1 MRLVRFVTYI
11 QRCECV
17 RRWGFFFFSYSS
29 RKTVI
34 EYRLENAA
42 MELRVKGES
51 FGPDSSNL
59 YPLKC
64 AFDLLEKKLEY
75 ITTKMN
81 WKHLKISWHKQMQ
94 YIGNVPILEYMSI
107 IRHFSYGCHTSAVGK
122 TGWISVKCEIG
133 YNREKKS
140 ILYHHYQMCVS
151 VFIYFFPSCLCIPSL
166 WALL

>member
-1 MRLVRFVTYI
+1 MRFVTYI

-81 WKHLKISWHKQMQ
+81 
-94 YIGNVPILEYMSI
+94 
-107 IRHFSYGCHTSAVGK
+107 
-122 TGWISVKCEIG
+122 
-133 YNREKKS
+133 
-140 ILYHHYQMCVS
+140 
-151 VFIYFFPSCLCIPSL
+151 
-166 WALL
+166 

>member
-1 MRLVRFVTYI
+1 MTIWKSLKEIRWVECAISEICDLHSEMRVCASL
-11 QRCECV
+11 
-17 RRWGFFFFSYSS
+17 GFFFFSYSS

-81 WKHLKISWHKQMQ
+81 
-94 YIGNVPILEYMSI
+94 
-107 IRHFSYGCHTSAVGK
+107 
-122 TGWISVKCEIG
+122 
-133 YNREKKS
+133 
-140 ILYHHYQMCVS
+140 
-151 VFIYFFPSCLCIPSL
+151 
-166 WALL
+166 